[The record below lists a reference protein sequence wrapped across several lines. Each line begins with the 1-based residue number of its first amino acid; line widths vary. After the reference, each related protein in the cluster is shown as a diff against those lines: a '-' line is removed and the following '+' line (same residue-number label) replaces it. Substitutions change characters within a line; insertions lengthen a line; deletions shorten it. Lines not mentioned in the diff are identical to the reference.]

1 MKPSASEAKTATVSA
16 MADHREA
23 ARFTAVWPPNF
34 SDHFRKRCRAAM
46 EVGRGNRD
54 RTAWLRMQWDPNS
67 SPLRNLRE
75 NNRAKYRGESQ
86 KWAKNTGDIVINADS
101 IRISSEIPRKK

>member
-1 MKPSASEAKTATVSA
+1 VAEDAVGSELGLHCEICGK
-16 MADHREA
+16 
-23 ARFTAVWPPNF
+23 
-34 SDHFRKRCRAAM
+34 
-46 EVGRGNRD
+46 
-54 RTAWLRMQWDPNS
+54 
-67 SPLRNLRE
+67 